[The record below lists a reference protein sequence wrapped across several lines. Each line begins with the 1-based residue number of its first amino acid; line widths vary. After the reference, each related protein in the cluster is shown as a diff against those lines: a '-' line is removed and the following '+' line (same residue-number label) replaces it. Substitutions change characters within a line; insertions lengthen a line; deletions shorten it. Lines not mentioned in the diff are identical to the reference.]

1 MTATADRLRRF
12 SAHCSNE
19 GAVASGFVTS
29 AQSFE
34 DAALLFAERWSGEE
48 ESCRVIVV
56 DTESG
61 EQHCFR
67 VEIDQGEV
75 DPC

>member
-1 MTATADRLRRF
+1 MTAAADRLRRF

-19 GAVASGFVTS
+19 RAVASGFVTA

-34 DAALLFAERWSGEE
+34 EAALLFAERWAGEE
-48 ESCRVIVV
+48 EACRVIVV

-61 EQHCFR
+61 EQHCFSID
-67 VEIDQGEV
+67 IDQGHV